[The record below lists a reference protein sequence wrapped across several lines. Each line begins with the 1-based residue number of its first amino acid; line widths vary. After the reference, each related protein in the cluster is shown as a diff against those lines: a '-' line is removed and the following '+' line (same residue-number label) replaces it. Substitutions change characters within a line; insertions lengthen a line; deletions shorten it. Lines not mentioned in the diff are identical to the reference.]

1 MRKILCLFAL
11 VVFSCGIVCGQMLN
25 ASPNRSPEYE
35 ASRQTEKMQAAL
47 KLNKD
52 QIQKVYDINLFYE
65 RERQLKGNRDA
76 ASRAKKKDASLK
88 NVLSVEQYRKLQQM
102 RKSEPKQRDTS
113 F

>member
-1 MRKILCLFAL
+1 MKKILCLFAL

-35 ASRQTEKMQAAL
+35 ASRQTGKMQAAL
-47 KLNKD
+47 RLSKD

-65 RERQLKGNRDA
+65 RERQLKGNKDA
-76 ASRAKKKDASLK
+76 ASRARKKDASLK
-88 NVLSVEQYRKLQQM
+88 KVLSPEQYRKLQQM